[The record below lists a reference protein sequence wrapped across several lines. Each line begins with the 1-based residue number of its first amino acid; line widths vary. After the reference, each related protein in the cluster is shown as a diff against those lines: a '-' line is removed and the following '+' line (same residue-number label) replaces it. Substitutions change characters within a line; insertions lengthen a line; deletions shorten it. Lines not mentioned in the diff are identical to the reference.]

1 MGFNEAVVHDLL
13 VLENDIIKAENDIK
27 KLKRINVIEGIL
39 IVYLLYKVEKKSSEN
54 DSVVD
59 KIDEK
64 VHEKCEKIFK
74 KKR

>member
-1 MGFNEAVVHDLL
+1 MVLHDLIM
-13 VLENDIIKAENDIK
+13 VEQDIVRAEKEIK
-27 KLKRINVIEGIL
+27 KLKKINAVQWVL
-39 IVYLLYKVEKKSSEN
+39 IGYLLSRIGEMSLEN

-64 VHEKCEKIFK
+64 VHEKCKKIFK

>member
-1 MGFNEAVVHDLL
+1 MNFNEMVLHDLIM
-13 VLENDIIKAENDIK
+13 VEQDIVRAEKEIK
-27 KLKRINVIEGIL
+27 KLKKINAVQWVL
-39 IVYLLYKVEKKSSEN
+39 IGYLLSRIGEMSLEN

-64 VHEKCEKIFK
+64 VHEKCKKIFK

>member
-1 MGFNEAVVHDLL
+1 MGFNEAVIHDL
-13 VLENDIIKAENDIK
+13 VILENDMINAKKELK
-27 KLKRINVIEGIL
+27 KLKKVNAVQWVL
-39 IVYLLYKVEKKSSEN
+39 IGYLLYKVNEKSSEN

>member
-1 MGFNEAVVHDLL
+1 MNFNEMVLHDLIM
-13 VLENDIIKAENDIK
+13 VEQDIVRAEKDIK
-27 KLKRINVIEGIL
+27 KLKKINAVQWVL
-39 IVYLLYKVEKKSSEN
+39 IGYLLSRIGEMSLEN

-64 VHEKCEKIFK
+64 VHEKCKKIFK